1 MEFERLNHNVILS
14 IPEKTLL
21 LLTFNK
27 HTWNSGSWERTP
39 CTGVGII
46 KTYNIESIKFN
57 MLALNYEEMEQRFHD
72 ALRFN
77 NILKWE
83 PFPVTDLPL
92 LMGWETTTPFLAEYL
107 KRLWPRNKKNPRKK
121 NLFAPSV
128 VVKSNSPAPPTP
140 APTVTGGNTPQV
152 KGTYIMPI
160 NNYEVEVCRIGY
172 ATASL
177 TIRAKSF
184 RGAEK
189 KALEEAGN
197 VCFSEHNS
205 EYVLAYG
212 PTKEFILQ
220 QKLNEANKHLDLILE
235 TLKFDLPLLLGLDKN
250 LDKKINRIL
259 RTK

>member
-1 MEFERLNHNVILS
+1 MNRNKCLAMSCERMEFERLNHNVILS

-27 HTWNSGSWERTP
+27 HTWNSGSWERTT

-107 KRLWPRNKKNPRKK
+107 KRL
-121 NLFAPSV
+121 
-128 VVKSNSPAPPTP
+128 
-140 APTVTGGNTPQV
+140 
-152 KGTYIMPI
+152 
-160 NNYEVEVCRIGY
+160 
-172 ATASL
+172 
-177 TIRAKSF
+177 
-184 RGAEK
+184 
-189 KALEEAGN
+189 
-197 VCFSEHNS
+197 
-205 EYVLAYG
+205 
-212 PTKEFILQ
+212 
-220 QKLNEANKHLDLILE
+220 
-235 TLKFDLPLLLGLDKN
+235 
-250 LDKKINRIL
+250 
-259 RTK
+259 